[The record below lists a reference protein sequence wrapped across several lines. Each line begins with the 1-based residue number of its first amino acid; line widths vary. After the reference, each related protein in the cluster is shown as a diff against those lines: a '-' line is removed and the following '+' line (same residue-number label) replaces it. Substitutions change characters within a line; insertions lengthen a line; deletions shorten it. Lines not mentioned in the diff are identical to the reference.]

1 MILVLLKDPFHLKGI
16 DKKFINK
23 LKKLAKVEIYE
34 FKFDLKAKKQFEL
47 KDLYFNNVADDIYDM
62 YKKHNKLLIIGLET
76 TSPYGLYFADKYP
89 KKCGG
94 IICFPLRLQTKESL
108 ERRIWKYKDQK
119 GWEKYVSKNY
129 DIDDYFLKINNSRLQ
144 EIINQRNNKEESL
157 ILMLIVDL
165 SLRKQ
170 YKKIPKVF
178 KVPTYLFTRFD
189 LSAKDI
195 IKHNFDRKEIADM
208 KGIMSKDDALFNS
221 LMSNIARVQ
230 YDDILIKK
238 NKDNNNLRIQ
248 YLASMDNKYVDYY
261 QDVVDRVKL
270 IM

>member
-1 MILVLLKDPFHLKGI
+1 M
-16 DKKFINK
+16 
-23 LKKLAKVEIYE
+23 
-34 FKFDLKAKKQFEL
+34 
-47 KDLYFNNVADDIYDM
+47 
-62 YKKHNKLLIIGLET
+62 
-76 TSPYGLYFADKYP
+76 
-89 KKCGG
+89 
-94 IICFPLRLQTKESL
+94 
-108 ERRIWKYKDQK
+108 
-119 GWEKYVSKNY
+119 
-129 DIDDYFLKINNSRLQ
+129 KINNSRLQ

-157 ILMLIVDL
+157 ILLLIVDL

-189 LSAKDI
+189 LSAKNI

-221 LMSNIARVQ
+221 LMWNIARVQ